1 MHVIAKHYLY
11 IPFSKQVST
20 NTLSSF
26 LECTGRRLK
35 QAEPDGNCLFRA
47 LSDQLFDNQG
57 EHFTLRS
64 MFIWLESLNRPVF
77 TNYLLTVN
85 EPDIDQH
92 IKKMALPNVWG
103 THVEIIAAA
112 TFYQIPVYFTTKEN
126 NEHRWEVIKP
136 IPAERIRMPRV
147 MDCLPD
153 SHNNLTHFEL
163 AYHVHTRSH

>member
-1 MHVIAKHYLY
+1 
-11 IPFSKQVST
+11 
-20 NTLSSF
+20 
-26 LECTGRRLK
+26 
-35 QAEPDGNCLFRA
+35 
-47 LSDQLFDNQG
+47 
-57 EHFTLRS
+57 

-163 AYHVHTRSH
+163 AYHTRSHYDSIVSLGSGRPCSSFPILLQKDIDTVVIAE